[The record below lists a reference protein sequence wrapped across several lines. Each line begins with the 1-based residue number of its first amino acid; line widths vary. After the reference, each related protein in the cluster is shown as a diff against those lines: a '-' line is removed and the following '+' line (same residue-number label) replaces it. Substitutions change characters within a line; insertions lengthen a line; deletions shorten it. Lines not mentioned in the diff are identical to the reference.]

1 MQGTRRAFLKLAG
14 ASALAGSG
22 GSLSAPWARNA
33 KAQPLGDLPNFD
45 GDVLFDEAARNV
57 AGVDF
62 GTGIRRAPAAVLRPR
77 SVDDIIRIAAYANK
91 TGRKIAMRGQGHS
104 LYGQAQAEGG
114 IIVDSSTLNAIRAQG
129 DNLLDAQ
136 SGVLWG
142 DAARV
147 AFSRTRM
154 PPVMV
159 DALMLSVGGTLSV
172 GGIGETSYREGCQ
185 VDHVSELDV
194 VTATERSRHLLA
206 GPQRRTVPHDARRPW
221 PMRDHRPS
229 ASSSATSTRIR
240 RLTHVELSRPA
251 DPGLRAGPPGVG

>member
-1 MQGTRRAFLKLAG
+1 
-14 ASALAGSG
+14 
-22 GSLSAPWARNA
+22 
-33 KAQPLGDLPNFD
+33 
-45 GDVLFDEAARNV
+45 
-57 AGVDF
+57 
-62 GTGIRRAPAAVLRPR
+62 
-77 SVDDIIRIAAYANK
+77 
-91 TGRKIAMRGQGHS
+91 MRGQGHS

-129 DNLLDAQ
+129 DDLLDAQ

-194 VTATERSRHLLA
+194 VTATGDHVTCSPDRNAELFRMMLA
-206 GPQRRTVPHDARRPW
+206 GLGQCGIIVRARLRLLPAPEYVVLRTLNYPDLQTLV
-221 PMRDHRPS
+221 
-229 ASSSATSTRIR
+229 
-240 RLTHVELSRPA
+240 
-251 DPGLRAGPPGVG
+251 LRAGPPGVG

>member
-1 MQGTRRAFLKLAG
+1 MATCCATKPPAT
-14 ASALAGSG
+14 
-22 GSLSAPWARNA
+22 
-33 KAQPLGDLPNFD
+33 
-45 GDVLFDEAARNV
+45 

-129 DNLLDAQ
+129 DDLLDAQ

-172 GGIGETSYREGCQ
+172 GGIGETSFREGCQ

-194 VTATERSRHLLA
+194 YGSRRSRHLLA
-206 GPQRRTVPHDARRPW
+206 GPQRRPFRMILAALANAG
-221 PMRDHRPS
+221 S
-229 ASSSATSTRIR
+229 SSGASSLPAPEYVVLRTLNYPDLQTLVS
-240 RLTHVELSRPA
+240 SRA
-251 DPGLRAGPPGVG
+251 AWCG